1 MKLRLSERAQQ
12 HYRDIEVYTVDTFG
26 ARQWLIYSAQLEQGF
41 STLRR
46 FAGIGIKPSDLPEGV
61 HAFRVREHWICY
73 EIMGD
78 TVLVS
83 AIVRS
88 LDQFDL
94 GRHD

>member
-1 MKLRLSERAQQ
+1 MKLRLSERAQR
-12 HYRDIEVYTVDTFG
+12 HYQDIEEYTVETHG

-46 FAGIGIKPSDLPEGV
+46 FAGIGIKPPELPEGV
-61 HAFRVREHWICY
+61 HAFRVRQHWVCY

-83 AIVRS
+83 AILRG
-88 LDQFDL
+88 LDDFEDRR
-94 GRHD
+94 GG

>member
-12 HYRDIEVYTVDTFG
+12 HYRKIEEYTVGNFG

-83 AIVRS
+83 AIVRN
-88 LDQFDL
+88 LGQFDH
-94 GRHD
+94 GRQD

>member
-1 MKLRLSERAQQ
+1 MKLRLSDRAQE
-12 HYRDIEVYTVDTFG
+12 HYRNIETYTVNEFS

-46 FAGIGIKPSDLPEGV
+46 FPGIGRRPPELDEGV

-78 TVLVS
+78 AVLVH
-83 AIVRS
+83 AVLRN
-88 LDQFDL
+88 L
-94 GRHD
+94 GDFGEERGE